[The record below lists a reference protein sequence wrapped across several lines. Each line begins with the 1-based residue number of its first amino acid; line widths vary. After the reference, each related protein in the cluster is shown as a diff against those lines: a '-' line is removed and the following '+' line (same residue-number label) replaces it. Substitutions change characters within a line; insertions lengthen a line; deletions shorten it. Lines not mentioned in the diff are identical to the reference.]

1 MAIDAQKRLEDW
13 NDKFDTEH
21 VKRVLDRKRAT
32 MLARVQVAFAELCSM
47 EEQVREVL
55 NGASVQTVL
64 YVPYLDYGRQL
75 WKLTRRQNI
84 TGPSFALAAEILLRK
99 WANRGLDPAILARI
113 RHEVFNIEAP

>member
-1 MAIDAQKRLEDW
+1 
-13 NDKFDTEH
+13 
-21 VKRVLDRKRAT
+21 
-32 MLARVQVAFAELCSM
+32 MLARVQTAFAELCSM

-84 TGPSFALAAEILLRK
+84 AGPSFALAAEILLQK
-99 WANRGLDPAILARI
+99 WANRGLDPTVLAQI
-113 RHEVFNIEAP
+113 RHDVFNIEAP